1 MTSVIQ
7 YRLSESLQTVILFI
21 SKFSVKDSDNDEEFT
36 VNASFV
42 TTLKAVTDVRMLQKP
57 LHTQFSVFFE

>member
-7 YRLSESLQTVILFI
+7 YRLSVLLHTVILFI
-21 SKFSVKDSDNDEEFT
+21 SKFLMRDSDNNKEFT

-42 TTLKAVTDVRMLQKP
+42 TTLKTVTDVKML
-57 LHTQFSVFFE
+57 